1 MKPLAQAPQ
10 ATPPAGPLR
19 LAELAAAGRAPALPL
34 RVALPGG
41 ELHLLSLLRVLPGQR
56 YVGRAEW
63 RGRPVLAK
71 LLVGER
77 AARQFARES
86 AGAHLLAA
94 QGLTTP
100 ELLHEGQSEEGGWLL
115 FEFLDEAHSL
125 GESWSAV
132 AAEAPLSAAQREVLG
147 AALGAIARM
156 HARGLW
162 QADLHLDNLLRRG
175 ERLYLIDGGGV
186 QAERAGQPLSRAKV
200 LENLGVFF
208 AQLPAELEPFL
219 AELLGSYRRAN
230 ACHELPLDALR
241 GEIAR
246 VRRWRLRDYL
256 RKIARDCSLFEARR
270 SARGLQVVRREASA
284 FLQPLLADL
293 DGRIAGGHLF
303 KTGGAAT
310 VARVELDG
318 RPLLVKRYNIK
329 NVLHWLK
336 RCWRPSRAWH
346 SWREANRLE
355 LLGIATPRSLAVR
368 ERRCCGLRGPAWLI
382 TEYLQGQDIIARFQP
397 WQDGTPPEAEL
408 QALDRLFAALLRER
422 ISHGDLKGHNIFW
435 QDGRWTL
442 IDLDAVRQHRCP
454 RRFARAYAKD
464 RARFLRNWPVDSA
477 LHRLLDQRLPQVP
490 GTCSQS
496 K

>member
-1 MKPLAQAPQ
+1 
-10 ATPPAGPLR
+10 
-19 LAELAAAGRAPALPL
+19 
-34 RVALPGG
+34 
-41 ELHLLSLLRVLPGQR
+41 
-56 YVGRAEW
+56 
-63 RGRPVLAK
+63 
-71 LLVGER
+71 
-77 AARQFARES
+77 
-86 AGAHLLAA
+86 
-94 QGLTTP
+94 
-100 ELLHEGQSEEGGWLL
+100 
-115 FEFLDEAHSL
+115 
-125 GESWSAV
+125 V

-303 KTGGAAT
+303 KTGGAHRG
-310 VARVELDG
+310 ARRAG
-318 RPLLVKRYNIK
+318 RPAAAGQALQHQERPALAEALLAAQ
-329 NVLHWLK
+329 
-336 RCWRPSRAWH
+336 P
-346 SWREANRLE
+346 RLAQ
-355 LLGIATPRSLAVR
+355 LARGQPPGTARIATPRPLAVR

-382 TEYLQGQDIIARFQP
+382 TEYLQGQDIIAALRH
-397 WQDGTPPEAEL
+397 WTAGTPAEAEL
-408 QALDRLFAALLRER
+408 
-422 ISHGDLKGHNIFW
+422 GP
-435 QDGRWTL
+435 WTGCL
-442 IDLDAVRQHRCP
+442 PRCC
-454 RRFARAYAKD
+454 ASG
-464 RARFLRNWPVDSA
+464 SA
-477 LHRLLDQRLPQVP
+477 MA
-490 GTCSQS
+490 T
-496 K
+496 